1 MVLASC
7 VALGVIESMLMR
19 QETLKAA
26 VLKKV
31 ISVDAARVG
40 SMPSHNNKIIHIS
53 GTGKDADVD
62 IDVCLRAVTS

>member
-7 VALGVIESMLMR
+7 VALGVIETMLMR

-31 ISVDAARVG
+31 ISVDASKEG
-40 SMPSHNNKIIHIS
+40 SMPSNNFKIIHIS
-53 GTGKDADVD
+53 G
-62 IDVCLRAVTS
+62 IDRAKS